1 MYVIVATTSYKKS
14 LKKVSKWQGFDRGEL
29 DRVVDILAAGNALSK
44 SHKDHSLSGNL
55 KEFRECHI
63 RGDLLLVY
71 KIEKKRL
78 ILILANIGDH
88 HSLFGK

>member
-14 LKKVSKWQGFDRGEL
+14 LKKVSKWQGFYRGEL
-29 DRVVDILAAGNALSK
+29 DRVVDILAAGNALPK